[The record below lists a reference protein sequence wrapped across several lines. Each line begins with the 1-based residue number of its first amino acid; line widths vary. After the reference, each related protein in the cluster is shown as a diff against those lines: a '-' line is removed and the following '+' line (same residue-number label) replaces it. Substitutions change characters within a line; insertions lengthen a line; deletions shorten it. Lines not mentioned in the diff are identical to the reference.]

1 MMSTSSKENTQKIFD
16 DIKKQLTKGVKDRKH
31 GFHTPVFS
39 NLYQGSSIESRIVVM
54 RKFDSE
60 KMIINFQM

>member
-1 MMSTSSKENTQKIFD
+1 MSTSSKEITQKIFD

-39 NLYQGSSIESRIVVM
+39 NLYKDKSIESRVIVM
-54 RKFDSE
+54 RKFDPE
-60 KMIINFQM
+60 K